1 MKIVVLDGYAANP
14 GDVSWEAM
22 QSLGELTV
30 YDRTAPDEVLERAAE
45 ADAVLTNK
53 VVITAAMMAQLPA
66 LKYIGVLATGYNVV
80 DVKAAREQGIIV
92 TNIPA
97 YSTDSVAQLTFA
109 HILNITHRVGHY
121 ASQNR
126 QGRWSSNPDFVY
138 WDTPLIELS
147 GKTMGIV
154 GLGSIGMKVAT
165 IARQFGM
172 DVFALTSKNSSD
184 LPQGL
189 QKTTLDGLL
198 AISDVLS
205 LHCPLTDDTYHLIDA
220 KALSKMKPGA
230 ILINT
235 GRGPLVDEEAVAKAL
250 ESGQLMAYGADVMS
264 VEPPQPSNP
273 LLRCPNAYLT
283 PHIAWATFEARQRL
297 MQIAVDNLQCFID
310 GQPQNVVG

>member
-66 LKYIGVLATGYNVV
+66 LKYIGVLATGY
-80 DVKAAREQGIIV
+80 
-92 TNIPA
+92 
-97 YSTDSVAQLTFA
+97 
-109 HILNITHRVGHY
+109 
-121 ASQNR
+121 
-126 QGRWSSNPDFVY
+126 PDFVY

-250 ESGQLMAYGADVMS
+250 DSGQLMAYGADVMS

>member
-198 AISDVLS
+198 AKRANPIV
-205 LHCPLTDDTYHLIDA
+205 
-220 KALSKMKPGA
+220 
-230 ILINT
+230 
-235 GRGPLVDEEAVAKAL
+235 
-250 ESGQLMAYGADVMS
+250 S
-264 VEPPQPSNP
+264 VE
-273 LLRCPNAYLT
+273 
-283 PHIAWATFEARQRL
+283 RQGKTWRL
-297 MQIAVDNLQCFID
+297 GLEGGISLYKAECASQ
-310 GQPQNVVG
+310 VVEYGVKFSVFHL

>member
-30 YDRTAPDEVLERAAE
+30 YDSTAPDEVLERVAE